1 MCAWDACV
9 ISPMKIKVESRFAT
23 VPILSCALIGSSL
36 QLSLV
41 GSADLWRLPDHMGS
55 SRVGN
60 SHMQR
65 KQTALFKETG
75 PSEAA
80 RVRVGV
86 EVLFHVLFL
95 GLYCRINQDSVLG
108 GNRNSTECKV
118 CLDSCGQVVA
128 GRVASCPAVSRWE
141 VKLMYTVRY
150 RKIEHWFWGVSSL
163 AYGHDDGIVGRS
175 LQ

>member
-1 MCAWDACV
+1 MNAFLLKEVSSHFLTCYLPVMCAWDACV

-23 VPILSCALIGSSL
+23 IAILSCALIGSSL

-108 GNRNSTECKV
+108 GNRNSTECNV
-118 CLDSCGQVVA
+118 CLWSG
-128 GRVASCPAVSRWE
+128 GGWE
-141 VKLMYTVRY
+141 
-150 RKIEHWFWGVSSL
+150 G
-163 AYGHDDGIVGRS
+163 GILPCS
-175 LQ
+175 K